1 MKHVLVLGV
10 FLFFGNSFGQSATKR
25 IDSLLEVSKT
35 MNDSTRLQMVREA
48 TFHYIFNDPEKAKRL
63 LKPSIFEANKLNF
76 SLSEAEL
83 TNNYGILMDVTGKSD
98 SAKIYFEKALS
109 LSKANKL
116 GTLTSKITNN
126 LGMYH
131 WNKGN
136 NQEALDFFFQAL
148 ALNREQNNLKSNG
161 TYYNNIGLIYQ
172 EMELAEKALEYHYKA
187 LAIRKE
193 FDVRHEIPISLN
205 NIAINLTHKTLYK
218 EAEETILEGVE
229 IAKEVNEQGVYY
241 DLLTSL
247 SNIYMLQDKPEKSIL
262 LLKEILKGR
271 NASNIDR
278 RANISTYANII
289 KAFNVTGNYKKG
301 LEYVTEGELFLKE
314 FSDLKTTAVGFYA
327 SVAETQYSVS
337 NIELGNQYLEKTL
350 QLKDS
355 IFSSENAQNIA
366 DLETRYKVS
375 EKERELAES
384 RANLAESELR
394 IEQKNT
400 LLFGGLGL
408 VLIFGLIG
416 YLFYNQQ
423 RLKNT
428 QLQKENELKTALAR
442 IETQNR
448 LQEQRLRISRDL
460 HDNIGSQLTFIISSI
475 DNLTFGL
482 KAEDSKITK
491 KLSTI
496 STFTAQTIYE
506 LRDTIWAMNKQDI
519 TLEDLQGR
527 ISNFIEKA
535 GDAAQEVQF
544 SFVVDAAVSKETSFT
559 SVQGMNIYR
568 IIQEAV
574 NNALKYA
581 NASEI
586 NVSVSEVQHQF
597 KLQITDNGIGFS
609 LENAALGNGISNIK
623 KRARDLGS
631 KAILTSEIGKG
642 TSVLVTFPVLN

>member
-1 MKHVLVLGV
+1 MKHV
-10 FLFFGNSFGQSATKR
+10 FLFVLFLFYGITFSQSATKR
-25 IDSLLEVSKT
+25 IDSLQEASKFVD
-35 MNDSTRLQMVREA
+35 DSTRLRMVREV
-48 TFHYIFNDPEKAKRL
+48 TFHYIFNDPEKAKFL
-63 LKPSIFEANKLNF
+63 LKSSISEAKNLQL

-98 SAKIYFEKALS
+98 SAKIYFEKALRV
-109 LSKANKL
+109 SKENKYAKL
-116 GTLTSKITNN
+116 RSKITNN

-148 ALNREQNNLKSNG
+148 ALNREQNNLQSNG

-172 EMELAEKALEYHYKA
+172 EMELEDKALEYHYKA
-187 LAIRKE
+187 LAIRKK
-193 FDVRHEIPISLN
+193 FDIRYEIPISLN
-205 NIAINLTHKTLYK
+205 NIGINLTEKGLYK
-218 EAEETILEGVE
+218 EAEEAILEGVE
-229 IAKEVNEQGVYY
+229 IAKEVNEQGAYY
-241 DLLTSL
+241 NLLTSL
-247 SNIYMLQDKPEKSIL
+247 SNIYMLQKKPEKAIAL
-262 LLKEILKGR
+262 LEEILKGR

-278 RANISTYANII
+278 RANVSTYANSIT
-289 KAFNVTGNYKKG
+289 AFNAIGDYKKA
-301 LEYVTEGELFLKE
+301 LHYIAEGELFLKE
-314 FSDLKTTAVGFYA
+314 FSDLKSAAVDFYA
-327 SVAETQYSVS
+327 ASAQTQYSVH
-337 NIELGNQYLEKTL
+337 NIESGDAYLEKTL
-350 QLKDS
+350 RLKDS
-355 IFSSENAQNIA
+355 IFSSKNAQNIA
-366 DLETRYKVS
+366 TLETRFKVS
-375 EKERELAES
+375 EKERDLAES
-384 RANLAESELR
+384 RANLAESELKV
-394 IEQKNT
+394 EQKNT

-482 KAEDSKITK
+482 EGENSKITQ
-491 KLSTI
+491 KLSAI
-496 STFTAQTIYE
+496 SAFTSQTIYE

-535 GDAAQEVQF
+535 GDATQEVQF
-544 SFVVDAAVSKETSFT
+544 RFMVASNVSKETTFT
-559 SVQGMNIYR
+559 SVQGMNMYR

-581 NASEI
+581 KASEV
-586 NVSVSEVQHQF
+586 NVSVSEEQKQF
-597 KLQITDNGIGFS
+597 KVQITDNGVGFV
-609 LENAALGNGISNIK
+609 LEDTVMGNGISNIK
-623 KRARDLGS
+623 KRAKDLGG
-631 KAILTSEIGKG
+631 KVIITTGIAKG
-642 TSVLVTFPVLN
+642 TSVLVTFPGTQ